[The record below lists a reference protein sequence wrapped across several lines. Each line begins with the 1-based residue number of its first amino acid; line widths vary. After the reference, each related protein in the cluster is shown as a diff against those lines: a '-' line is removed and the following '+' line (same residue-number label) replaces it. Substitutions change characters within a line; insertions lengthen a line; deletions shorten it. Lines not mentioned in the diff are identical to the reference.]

1 MIHAIQDNVKH
12 LDMLNKFEPHFEGL
26 YNVLTEL
33 ENTQDVMFAMHA
45 IRTAQLWVNSC
56 VVTSLRQGAVDA
68 PKPVVEDKPR
78 IQTLS

>member
-12 LDMLNKFEPHFEGL
+12 LEMLNKFEPHFQGL
-26 YNVLTEL
+26 FNHLIEL
-33 ENTQDVMFAMHA
+33 ENTQDVMFALQA

-56 VVTSLRQGAVDA
+56 IVTSLRQE
-68 PKPVVEDKPR
+68 PIEKPVKEKSR

>member
-12 LDMLNKFEPHFEGL
+12 LEMLNKFEPHFQDL
-26 YNVLTEL
+26 YAVLTEL

-56 VVTSLRQGAVDA
+56 VVTSLRQEAVKTPSSA
-68 PKPVVEDKPR
+68 AEEKPR
-78 IQTLS
+78 IQTL